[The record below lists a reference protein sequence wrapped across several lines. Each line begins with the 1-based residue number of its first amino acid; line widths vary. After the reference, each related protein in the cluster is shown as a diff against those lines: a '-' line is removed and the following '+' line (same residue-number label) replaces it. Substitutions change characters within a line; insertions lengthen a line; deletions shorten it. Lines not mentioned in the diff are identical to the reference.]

1 MVKGYLLS
9 FTRRFVCYFLNQL
22 LSRMLVSTGMI
33 RRNSSSPQKLPRRCR
48 TTSSV
53 PLRSV
58 PKENS
63 LLQNLSLVSNSS
75 SLNEEV
81 RCLCW
86 ILNVHP
92 RIHRSQPPV
101 RCIQC
106 TPWPHVFSRSLSIL
120 SLHTC
125 LYLQTWCLSD
135 FVTELTW
142 AFLDSHIHVSRPTH
156 RTVFDF
162 ISLMIHVAEFAA
174 NIFLSTSVTPENCSC
189 RRMKGHGSLLTKSS
203 VLPPITWL

>member
-125 LYLQTWCLSD
+125 LYLRHD
-135 FVTELTW
+135 
-142 AFLDSHIHVSRPTH
+142 
-156 RTVFDF
+156 VFR
-162 ISLMIHVAEFAA
+162 ILWPNLHEHSSTR
-174 NIFLSTSVTPENCSC
+174 IF
-189 RRMKGHGSLLTKSS
+189 MFHA
-203 VLPPITWL
+203 PPIALSLILSP